1 MKLKQLALIQMG
13 YPFRS
18 RLERSEQGNVSVI
31 QMKDIDEHSRL
42 RTEDLVRVLM
52 PDVKEH
58 HLVLPQDIVFR
69 SRGYTTTSALIHQD
83 PGAAILAAPLLRIR
97 VKKRQVLPSYLN
109 WYINQSTAQAY
120 LTSRAKG
127 TSVPMISK
135 HAVEEMEVIVP
146 PLERQKRIVELAALA
161 STEQRL
167 LKKLAEK
174 RNQYMRGI
182 LMQFALE

>member
-1 MKLKQLALIQMG
+1 MKLKQLASIQMG

-18 RLERSEQGNVSVI
+18 RLERNEEGNVGVI
-31 QMKDIDEHSRL
+31 QMKDIDEHSQL

-109 WYINQSTAQAY
+109 WYINQPTAQAY

-135 HAVEEMEVIVP
+135 HAVEEMEIVVP
-146 PLERQKRIVELAALA
+146 PLERQKKIVELATLA
-161 STEQRL
+161 SSEQRL

-174 RNQYMRGI
+174 RNKYMRGI